1 MVKNKDH
8 PWTFSHLLSRYTQS
22 CRKLTY
28 STRKIIQLPI
38 LFFDQITS
46 CNLLSF
52 FREIHGKEKLPSVID
67 LLLIGSSP
75 KIPVHL
81 SIMYFTAALYKSWTL
96 VTPFATAS
104 LNAASTF
111 FRETWNLF
119 ASPRILSH
127 VFNQEENILW
137 KLVNKLLFRM

>member
-1 MVKNKDH
+1 
-8 PWTFSHLLSRYTQS
+8 
-22 CRKLTY
+22 
-28 STRKIIQLPI
+28 
-38 LFFDQITS
+38 
-46 CNLLSF
+46 
-52 FREIHGKEKLPSVID
+52 
-67 LLLIGSSP
+67 
-75 KIPVHL
+75 
-81 SIMYFTAALYKSWTL
+81 MYFTAALYKSWTL